1 MPRKSLADLVREL
14 DRRGNAPAWAHHR
27 GYRTER
33 WSYLRTAFVA
43 RQFARELEARGIRRG
58 ERVLIW
64 GENCAEWV
72 AAFFGCILRGAVAV
86 PMDRTAAHEFALR
99 VARDTQA
106 RLIVAGR
113 EVVHGLPDA
122 ERASAASSSSPSS
135 TSSTSFLFLDELSQ
149 ALAHHAGGSYDSP
162 PLTRS
167 DLAQLVFTSGTTA
180 EPKGVAISHGNLLA
194 NLEPLEA
201 AIHPY
206 LKYEWL
212 VHPLRFLDLLPLSH
226 VFGQFMGIWV
236 PPLLGGTVFFHDTLN
251 PAEVTRLVRRERVSV
266 LIAVPRMLE
275 SLRARVE
282 RSEDAAGRAAQFRRD
297 FDWAAP
303 QGRVHFTRRWL
314 RFRRVHNEFGWK
326 FWAFICGGAALGAET
341 EEFWRRLSFVV
352 IQGYGLT
359 ETTSLISVNHPFQR
373 SQGSIGRVLPGR
385 ELRLSDSGEILVRG
399 ENVAAG
405 YWQGGAFQPAAESG
419 WFHTGD
425 VGALDS
431 AGNLFFKGRQKN
443 VIVTPEGMN
452 VYPEDLEAALR
463 AQPEVRD
470 CVVVPLPRDKNA
482 EACAVLLLHGDA
494 AGPEQAAAAAVR
506 RANERLGAH
515 QRIRDWRLW
524 PEEDFPRT
532 STHKPLTNLIL
543 ERVLALERAAA
554 GPTPAPQVGPLAELV
569 ARVTGRA
576 PQALAPGAMLDRDLG
591 LNSLERVELISAI
604 EDRYQTELSESSV
617 TEAATVADLGR
628 LLDQKPPAGPA
639 YVYPAWTQ
647 QAWQQ
652 AIRVFIYYLFVWPA
666 THLLARPRIR
676 GREILSAL
684 PDGPVLVVSNHIT
697 EIDIG
702 FILAALPA
710 RLRHRLAVAMIGER
724 LRDMRNP
731 PPGSG
736 FFRRWLDRLDY
747 FLIVALFNVFP
758 LPQRSGYRESFAY
771 AGASADRGYSVL
783 VFPEGRRTPD
793 GNLSPF
799 RAGIGLLAKR
809 LNLPV
814 VPIRID
820 GLYELA
826 RAHRHAA
833 PPGAVRVSIGTPL
846 QFAPGDAEETIV
858 ARLQQAVAALEW
870 PAITQPS
877 AE

>member
-1 MPRKSLADLVREL
+1 MPRKSLADFVSEL

-33 WSYLRTAFVA
+33 WSYRRTALVA
-43 RQFARELEARGIRRG
+43 RQFARELEARGVQRG

-72 AAFFGCILRGAVAV
+72 AAFLGCILRGAVAV
-86 PMDRTAAHEFALR
+86 PMDRTAAREFALR

-106 RLIVAGR
+106 RLIIAGR
-113 EVVHGLPDA
+113 DLL
-122 ERASAASSSSPSS
+122 SPYPSP
-135 TSSTSFLFLDELSQ
+135 TSSASFLLLDELSQ
-149 ALAHHAGGSYDSP
+149 TLAHHAGGPYDSP

-201 AIHPY
+201 SIHPY

-251 PAEVTRLVRRERVSV
+251 PAEVTRVVRRERVSV

-275 SLRARVE
+275 SLRARIE
-282 RSEDAAGRAAQFRRD
+282 RTEDAAGRGAQFRRD

-303 QGRVHFTRRWL
+303 QGRVHFARRWW

-326 FWAFICGGAALGAET
+326 FWAFICGGAALDAET

-373 SQGSIGRVLPGR
+373 SQGSIGKVLPGR
-385 ELRLSDSGEILVRG
+385 ELRLSESGEILVRG

-405 YWQGGAFQPAAESG
+405 YWQGGAFRPAAESG

-482 EACAVLLLHGDA
+482 EACAVLLLRSDVTAPA
-494 AGPEQAAAAAVR
+494 APPGSTGGPEQVAAAAVR

-515 QRIRDWRLW
+515 QHIRHWRLW

-532 STHKPLTNLIL
+532 STQKPRTNLIL

-554 GPTPAPQVGPLAELV
+554 GTVSAPQVGPLAELV

-576 PQALAPGAMLDRDLG
+576 PQALAPGATLDRDLG

-647 QAWQQ
+647 QALQQ
-652 AIRVFIYYLFVWPA
+652 AIRVVIYYLFVWPA
-666 THLLARPRIR
+666 THLLAHPRVR
-676 GREILSAL
+676 GRENLSAL
-684 PDGPVLVVSNHIT
+684 PAGPVLVISNHIT
-697 EIDIG
+697 EVDIG

-710 RLRHRLAVAMIGER
+710 RLRHGLAVAMIGER

-731 PPGSG
+731 PPGTG

-758 LPQRSGYRESFAY
+758 LPQHSGYRESFAY

-814 VPIRID
+814 VPVRID
-820 GLYELA
+820 GLFELA
-826 RAHRHAA
+826 RAHRHTAR
-833 PPGAVRVSIGTPL
+833 PGAVRVSIGPPL
-846 QFAPGDAEETIV
+846 RFAPEDTEEIIV
-858 ARLQQAVAALEW
+858 ARLQQAVADLEW
-870 PAITQPS
+870 GANIQPS